1 MFIGE
6 ECVPF
11 DTLVPFIP
19 RLPSPSDV
27 FPAKIQKAEQLL
39 VLNEILDFSL
49 EEESVVN
56 SDDDDIPN
64 LAAVA
69 TYMRRD
75 LHRNKDFYE
84 NVLPTCRIDEFKSH
98 FRMTRGTFEA
108 LCREVQG
115 TGRIPQQHAFGR
127 PPIPLDKQV
136 FAFVW
141 FMANSEVIRS
151 VCDRFDVTLS
161 SLNRI
166 IHRVSGACVDLRQEF
181 IKWPNGTS

>member
-1 MFIGE
+1 M
-6 ECVPF
+6 
-11 DTLVPFIP
+11 
-19 RLPSPSDV
+19 
-27 FPAKIQKAEQLL
+27 AEQLL

-56 SDDDDIPN
+56 SDDDIPI

-84 NVLPTCRIDEFKSH
+84 NVLPTYRIDEFKSH

-141 FMANSEVIRS
+141 FMANSDVIRS

-166 IHRVSGACVDLRQEF
+166 FHRVSGACVDLRQEF
-181 IKWPNGTS
+181 VERPNSTS